1 MVESGDR
8 RLGRPATPACV
19 TLGKAR
25 PSLGFWGKV
34 GGA

>member
-8 RLGRPATPACV
+8 RLGCPATLGCV